1 MEKKL
6 SFIEKLRDR
15 FFRTKSTAPPKEK
28 SLLGNKPDP
37 FNYRLTHEHRSNTTR
52 AELAP
57 IDHAMQ
63 NKKITNLINEI
74 DQRQSQLLE
83 NATTKS
89 FIKG

>member
-1 MEKKL
+1 V
-6 SFIEKLRDR
+6 
-15 FFRTKSTAPPKEK
+15 APKEK

-37 FNYRLTHEHRSNTTR
+37 FSYKSSIEPRSNTTR

-74 DQRQSQLLE
+74 D
-83 NATTKS
+83 
-89 FIKG
+89 

>member
-15 FFRTKSTAPPKEK
+15 FFRTKSTVAPKEK

-37 FNYRLTHEHRSNTTR
+37 FSYKSSIEPRSNTTR

-63 NKKITNLINEI
+63 NKKIINLINEI
-74 DQRQSQLLE
+74 D
-83 NATTKS
+83 
-89 FIKG
+89 

>member
-15 FFRTKSTAPPKEK
+15 FFRTKSTVTPKEK
-28 SLLGNKPDP
+28 SLLGNQPDP
-37 FNYRLTHEHRSNTTR
+37 FSYKLAQEPRSNTVR

-63 NKKITNLINEI
+63 NKKIANLINEI
-74 DQRQSQLLE
+74 D
-83 NATTKS
+83 
-89 FIKG
+89 